1 MKQRNDSYQQLAAIA
16 EKHYGDKNMC
26 TVIATAKVC
35 KVSYGKAFNA
45 CRRNGRKTG
54 RGTRSKVYLLAIDDL
69 GYSTHELRL
78 SSLVGRTI
86 GTAERELPSKGR
98 YLIHVRGHVAA
109 FTDGKLHDWTSAE
122 QTGKPRRHRITHIHE
137 VRPAKNE
144 ETQ

>member
-16 EKHYGDKNMC
+16 AKHYGDRNCC

-45 CRRNGRKTG
+45 LKREGRRTG
-54 RGTRSKVYLLAIDDL
+54 HGARSRTYTTAMLQLGFIARAIKSD
-69 GYSTHELRL
+69 
-78 SSLVGRTI
+78 LVGRTI
-86 GTAERELPSKGR
+86 GTAERELPKKGS

-109 FTDGKLHDWTSAE
+109 FTDGKLHDWTNAD

-137 VRPAKNE
+137 VKPTN
-144 ETQ
+144 QP

>member
-16 EKHYGDKNMC
+16 AKHYSDRNMC

-45 CRRNGRKTG
+45 CKREGRKTG
-54 RGTRSKVYLLAIDDL
+54 HGTRAKVYILAIHQL
-69 GYSTHELRL
+69 GFYAREVDFG
-78 SSLVGRTI
+78 LVGRTI
-86 GTAERELPSKGR
+86 GTAERQLPSKGR

-109 FTDGKLHDWTSAE
+109 YTDGKLHDWTSVE

-137 VRPAKNE
+137 V
-144 ETQ
+144 TSI